1 MLSSRVAKAVAEAL
15 SEGVQVGP
23 EALSL
28 LVSISEKLDPVEIVN
43 KAIRE
48 VRKTH
53 NVTTLTQEE
62 LSKVLPV
69 ELLEYDQSNIV
80 EPDVIGDLTIDLKV
94 SNDISVLP
102 PSGIEAFHGLLLS
115 RFSKLLK
122 ILQERPDSSQI
133 ISISALKVDPKR
145 TQRIVGL
152 VLDKSVRRNGIV
164 LVIDDMNAKI
174 TCIIS
179 ADELKNDA
187 MSILLDQMVMLDII
201 VRTGGVSY
209 VKNIYSP
216 DVPEHIP
223 ILAKN
228 AIYAVFTS
236 DLQIGSKNFLEDEF
250 RKFVSWISGKTGD
263 SYVTKRIRYLVIAG
277 DLVDGIGVYPGQD
290 KDLEISDISSQY
302 KHASDLLKMVPSNIK
317 IIIIPGNHDVSRQA
331 LPRPPIPRKYCEELY
346 EMANVKMLGDP
357 CFVSLHGIKVLI
369 SHGKSLDDILSTI
382 PGLSFSRPALGMKLL
397 LKARHVS
404 PMYSRRTPLAPE
416 FEDRLVIEEVPDIF
430 HSGHIHTVDSEKYKG
445 ILLLNSGTWQG
456 QTPFQASRG
465 ILPVSAIVPVVN
477 LSTME
482 VFTRNFSTGFEAE
495 I

>member
-1 MLSSRVAKAVAEAL
+1 VAEAL

-43 KAIRE
+43 KAIKE
-48 VRKTH
+48 VRKKH
-53 NVTTLTQEE
+53 SITTLTQEE

-69 ELLEYDQSNIV
+69 ELLEFEQSNVV
-80 EPDVIGDLTIDLKV
+80 EPDVIGDLTIDLKI
-94 SNDISVLP
+94 SKDISVLP
-102 PSGIEAFHGLLLS
+102 PVGIEAFQGLLHS

-122 ILQERPDSSQI
+122 ILRERPDSNQI
-133 ISISALKVDPKR
+133 ISISSLKVDPKI
-145 TQRIVGL
+145 TQKIVGL

-164 LVIDDMNAKI
+164 LVIDDMDAKI
-174 TCIIS
+174 TCIVS
-179 ADELKNDA
+179 NDELKNDA
-187 MSILLDQMVMLDII
+187 SKILLDQMVMLDII
-201 VRTGGVSY
+201 VRVKGISY

-223 ILAKN
+223 VLAKS

-236 DLQIGSKNFLEDEF
+236 DLQIGSKNFLQDEF
-250 RKFVSWISGKTGD
+250 RKFIGWMSGKMGD

-277 DLVDGIGVYPGQD
+277 DIVDGIGVYPGQD

-302 KHASDLLKMVPSNIK
+302 KQASDLLKMVPSNVE

-346 EMANVKMLGDP
+346 EMDNVKMLGDP
-357 CFVSLHGIKVLI
+357 CFVSLHGVKVLI

-397 LKARHVS
+397 LNARHIS

-416 FEDRLVIEEVPDIF
+416 FEDRLVIEDVPDIF

-456 QTPFQASRG
+456 QTPYQASRG
-465 ILPVSAIVPVVN
+465 ILPISAIVPVVN

-482 VFTRNFSTGFEAE
+482 VITRNFSKGFGSEF
-495 I
+495 

>member
-1 MLSSRVAKAVAEAL
+1 MSSRIAKAVAVAL

-23 EALSL
+23 DALSL

-53 NVTTLTQEE
+53 SVTTLTQEE

-69 ELLEYDQSNIV
+69 DLLEYEQSNIV
-80 EPDVIGDLTIDLKV
+80 EPDVIGDLTIDLKI

-102 PSGIEAFHGLLLS
+102 PSGIEAFHSLLLS

-122 ILQERPDSSQI
+122 ILKERPDSSQI
-133 ISISALKVDPKR
+133 IPISALKVDPKT
-145 TQRIVGL
+145 TQRIAGL
-152 VLDKSVRRNGIV
+152 VLDKNIRRNGIV
-164 LVIDDMNAKI
+164 LVIDDMDAKI
-174 TCIIS
+174 TCIVS
-179 ADELKNDA
+179 SDELKKDA
-187 MSILLDQMVMLDII
+187 SNILLDQMVMLDII
-201 VRTGGVSY
+201 VRTRNVSY

-223 ILAKN
+223 VLAKS
-228 AIYAVFTS
+228 AIFAVFTS
-236 DLQIGSKNFLEDEF
+236 DLQIGSKNFLEAEF
-250 RKFVSWISGKTGD
+250 RKFIDWISGKTGD

-290 KDLEISDISSQY
+290 KDLEISDVSSQY
-302 KHASDLLKMVPSNIK
+302 KHASDLLKMVPSNIE

-346 EMANVKMLGDP
+346 EMTNVKMLGDP

-397 LKARHVS
+397 LNARHVS

-416 FEDRLVIEEVPDIF
+416 FEDRLVIEDVPDIF

-465 ILPVSAIVPVVN
+465 IIPISAIVPIVN

-482 VFTRNFSTGFEAE
+482 VVTRNFSMGFKSE

>member
-1 MLSSRVAKAVAEAL
+1 MLSSRIAKAVAEAL

-133 ISISALKVDPKR
+133 VSISALKVDPKR